1 MIFKKSLSKAFFL
14 GLIFLVIPSKVS
26 AGFPEGESGYDLK
39 KIEESFR
46 LPCDEIGNDDCIAR
60 ALGVGACTWVF
71 GINKDKEPAEA
82 LKIADNVLIAL
93 LKGNNL
99 DLKSMLEKDGLIKN
113 NIKKEATY
121 RINFCREETKKA
133 IPKLIKKL
141 PEGVVLDE
149 ERIENLT
156 SVFPLQY
163 LSMFEQFSKSKK

>member
-1 MIFKKSLSKAFFL
+1 MKRLLFAAIILFL
-14 GLIFLVIPSKVS
+14 HFPSF

-60 ALGVGACTWVF
+60 AFGVGACTWMF
-71 GINKDKEPAEA
+71 EINKDKEPDEA
-82 LKIADNVLIAL
+82 LRIADQVLIAL
-93 LKGNNL
+93 LKGNE
-99 DLKSMLEKDGLIKN
+99 LEINDIFEKNGSIKK
-113 NIKKEATY
+113 NIKKEAIY
-121 RINFCREETKKA
+121 RINFCKEETKKA

-149 ERIENLT
+149 ERINNLT

-163 LSMFEQFSKSKK
+163 LTMFEQIKKGF

>member
-1 MIFKKSLSKAFFL
+1 MKSLILTVILFL
-14 GLIFLVIPSKVS
+14 FPVS
-26 AGFPEGESGYDLK
+26 TQAGFPEGENGYDLK

-93 LKGNNL
+93 LKGNKL

-149 ERIENLT
+149 DIIDDLT
-156 SVFPLQY
+156 KVFPLQY
-163 LSMFEQFSKSKK
+163 LSMFEQMRKGKKN

>member
-1 MIFKKSLSKAFFL
+1 MKSLILTVILFL
-14 GLIFLVIPSKVS
+14 FPVS
-26 AGFPEGESGYDLK
+26 TQAGFPEGENGYDLK

-60 ALGVGACTWVF
+60 ALGVGGCTWIF
-71 GINKDKEPAEA
+71 EINKDKETGEA
-82 LKIADNVLIAL
+82 LKIADTVLIAL

-99 DLKSMLEKDGLIKN
+99 DLKSILEKDGLIKA

-149 ERIENLT
+149 ERIEDLT
-156 SVFPLQY
+156 RVFPLQY
-163 LSMFEQFSKSKK
+163 LSMFEQMSKYKK

>member
-1 MIFKKSLSKAFFL
+1 MKSLIRPEILLSLFSAQ
-14 GLIFLVIPSKVS
+14 
-26 AGFPEGESGYDLK
+26 AGFPEGENGDDQT
-39 KIEESFR
+39 IIGESFR

-71 GINKDKEPAEA
+71 GINKDKEPGEA
-82 LKIADNVLIAL
+82 LKTADNVLIAL

-99 DLKSMLEKDGLIKN
+99 DLKSMLEKDGLIKT

-141 PEGVVLDE
+141 PEGVVLNE

-156 SVFPLQY
+156 RVFPLQY
-163 LSMFEQFSKSKK
+163 LSMFEQFSKYKQ

>member
-1 MIFKKSLSKAFFL
+1 MKRLLFAAIILFL
-14 GLIFLVIPSKVS
+14 PFPSF

-60 ALGVGACTWVF
+60 AFGVGACTWMF
-71 GINKDKEPAEA
+71 GINKDKEPDEA
-82 LKIADNVLIAL
+82 LRIADQVLIAL
-93 LKGNNL
+93 LKGNELEIN
-99 DLKSMLEKDGLIKN
+99 DIFEKDGSIKK
-113 NIKKEATY
+113 NIKKEAIY
-121 RINFCREETKKA
+121 RINFCKEETKKA

-149 ERIENLT
+149 ERINNLT

-163 LSMFEQFSKSKK
+163 LTMFEQMKRGF

>member
-1 MIFKKSLSKAFFL
+1 MKSLILTVILFL
-14 GLIFLVIPSKVS
+14 FPVS
-26 AGFPEGESGYDLK
+26 TQAGFPEGENGYDLK

-46 LPCDEIGNDDCIAR
+46 LPCNEIGNDDCIAR

-99 DLKSMLEKDGLIKN
+99 DLKSMFEKDGLIKN
-113 NIKKEATY
+113 SIKKEATY

-141 PEGVVLDE
+141 PEGVVLNE

-156 SVFPLQY
+156 TVFPMHY
-163 LSMFEQFSKSKK
+163 LSMFEQFSKI

>member
-1 MIFKKSLSKAFFL
+1 MKRLLFAAIILFL
-14 GLIFLVIPSKVS
+14 HFPSF

-60 ALGVGACTWVF
+60 AFGVGACTWMF
-71 GINKDKEPAEA
+71 EINKDKEPDEA
-82 LKIADNVLIAL
+82 LRIADQVLIAL
-93 LKGNNL
+93 LKGNE
-99 DLKSMLEKDGLIKN
+99 LEINDIFEKNGSIKK
-113 NIKKEATY
+113 NIKKEAIY
-121 RINFCREETKKA
+121 RINFCKEETKKA

-149 ERIENLT
+149 ERINNLT

-163 LSMFEQFSKSKK
+163 LTMFEQMKKGI

>member
-1 MIFKKSLSKAFFL
+1 MKHLILAAILFL
-14 GLIFLVIPSKVS
+14 FPFYAQ
-26 AGFPEGESGYDLK
+26 AGFPEGENGYDLK

-60 ALGVGACTWVF
+60 ALGIGACTWIF
-71 GINKDKEPAEA
+71 EINKDKETGEA

-121 RINFCREETKKA
+121 RINFCREETKQA

-141 PEGVVLDE
+141 PDGVVLDE

-163 LSMFEQFSKSKK
+163 LSMFEQFSK